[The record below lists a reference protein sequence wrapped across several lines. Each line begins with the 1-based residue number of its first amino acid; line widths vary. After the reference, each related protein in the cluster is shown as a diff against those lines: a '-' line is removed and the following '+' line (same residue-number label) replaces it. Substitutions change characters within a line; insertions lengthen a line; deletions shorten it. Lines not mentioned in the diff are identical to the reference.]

1 MSTMVLGLC
10 FLGKLQMNPFEFSN
24 SITYTKQ
31 DIMNDLNEKEYAPFL
46 VNRSLSYHQDCILYA
61 NEMNSRF
68 DVSHRLQY
76 HYLLNTIRKRKRFAK
91 WSKPEL
97 IDDLKI
103 VMDYYSVSREKAE
116 EYLTILTKSS
126 IEVLKRRMKKGGKS
140 EL

>member
-1 MSTMVLGLC
+1 
-10 FLGKLQMNPFEFSN
+10 MNPFEFSN

-46 VNRSLSYHQDCILYA
+46 VNRALSYHQDCILYA
-61 NEMNSRF
+61 NEMNRRF
-68 DVSHRLQY
+68 DISHKLQY

-91 WSKPEL
+91 WSKPQL

-103 VMDYYSVSREKAE
+103 VMDYYSVSRGKAE
-116 EYLTILTKSS
+116 EYLSILTKSG
-126 IEVLKRRMKKGGKS
+126 IEALKKRMNKGGKS

>member
-1 MSTMVLGLC
+1 
-10 FLGKLQMNPFEFSN
+10 MNPFEFSN

-31 DIMNDLNEKEYAPFL
+31 DIMNDLNEKEYVPFL

-61 NEMNSRF
+61 NEMNRRF
-68 DVSHRLQY
+68 DISHKLQY

-91 WSKPEL
+91 WSKPQL

-103 VMDYYSVSREKAE
+103 VMDYYSVSRGKAE
-116 EYLTILTKSS
+116 EYLSILTKSG
-126 IEVLKRRMKKGGKS
+126 IETLKKRMNKGGKS

>member
-1 MSTMVLGLC
+1 
-10 FLGKLQMNPFEFSN
+10 MNPFEFSN

-61 NEMNSRF
+61 NEMNRRF
-68 DVSHRLQY
+68 DISHKLQY

-103 VMDYYSVSREKAE
+103 VMDYYSVSRGKAE
-116 EYLTILTKSS
+116 EYLSILNKSG
-126 IEVLKRRMKKGGKS
+126 IETLKKRMKKGGKS

>member
-1 MSTMVLGLC
+1 
-10 FLGKLQMNPFEFSN
+10 MNPFEFSN

-61 NEMNSRF
+61 NEMNRRF
-68 DVSHRLQY
+68 DISHRLQY

-97 IDDLKI
+97 IDDLNI
-103 VMDYYSVSREKAE
+103 VMDYYSISREKAE
-116 EYLTILTKSS
+116 EYLNILTKSG
-126 IEVLKRRMKKGGKS
+126 IETLKIRMKKGGKS

>member
-1 MSTMVLGLC
+1 
-10 FLGKLQMNPFEFSN
+10 MNPFEFSN